1 MNIKSV
7 KKVEYKISEGASR
20 DYTMLK
26 VTRQD
31 DSVVFVPQSS
41 ENRDYQEIQE
51 WVADGNTI
59 QEAD

>member
-7 KKVEYKISEGASR
+7 KKANDVVGNFDHYILTNNNNKIFNVQLDEDNR
-20 DYTMLK
+20 HY
-26 VTRQD
+26 QD
-31 DSVVFVPQSS
+31 
-41 ENRDYQEIQE
+41 IQK

>member
-7 KKVEYKISEGASR
+7 KKEEYKGEHCGYSLTTN
-20 DYTMLK
+20 DNK
-26 VTRQD
+26 VW
-31 DSVVFVPQSS
+31 SVPLD
-41 ENRDYQEIQE
+41 ENNRHYQNILQ

>member
-7 KKVEYKISEGASR
+7 KKANDVVGNFDHYILTDNNNKI
-20 DYTMLK
+20 
-26 VTRQD
+26 
-31 DSVVFVPQSS
+31 FNVPLD
-41 ENRDYQEIQE
+41 ENNRHYQEILK

>member
-7 KKVEYKISEGASR
+7 KKANDVVGNFDHYILTNNNDKI
-20 DYTMLK
+20 
-26 VTRQD
+26 
-31 DSVVFVPQSS
+31 FNVPLD
-41 ENRDYQEIQE
+41 EANKDYQAIQQ

>member
-7 KKVEYKISEGASR
+7 KKANDVVGNFDHYILTNNNNKIFNVPLDEDNR
-20 DYTMLK
+20 HY
-26 VTRQD
+26 QD
-31 DSVVFVPQSS
+31 I
-41 ENRDYQEIQE
+41 RK